1 MACVSEKSSNFA
13 LMNNAIRYY
22 HSPIGWLQLVATEH
36 TISGVAFVSKPGESA
51 GNSPVLDLCQ
61 QQLEAYFDGTLTK
74 FSVPLRLEG
83 TPFQRRVWEA
93 LQTIPF
99 GVIWSY
105 SELAQRVGNATAC
118 RAVGGANHCN
128 PIAIL
133 VPCHRVVGASG
144 ALTGYAGGLARKQAL
159 LEHEQRT
166 ALKMTY

>member
-22 HSPIGWLQLVATEH
+22 HSPVGWLQLVATEH
-36 TISGVAFVSKPGESA
+36 AISGVAFVSNPGESV
-51 GNSPVLDLCQ
+51 GTSPVLDLCQ

-99 GVIWSY
+99 GATWSY
-105 SELAQRVGNATAC
+105 SELAQRVGNPKAC
-118 RAVGGANHCN
+118 RAVGGANHRN

-133 VPCHRVVGASG
+133 VPCHRVIGSSG

-159 LEHEQRT
+159 LEHEQR
-166 ALKMTY
+166 MR

>member
-1 MACVSEKSSNFA
+1 
-13 LMNNAIRYY
+13 MNKAIRYY
-22 HSPIGWLQLVATEH
+22 HSPIGWLKLVATEH
-36 TISGVAFVSKPGESA
+36 AISGVAFVSKPGEAVGHS
-51 GNSPVLDLCQ
+51 SVLDVCQ
-61 QQLEAYFDGTLTK
+61 RQLEAYFDLTLTK

-99 GVIWSY
+99 GVTCSY
-105 SELAQRVGNATAC
+105 GDLAQRIGNSKAC
-118 RAVGGANHCN
+118 RAVGGANHRN

-144 ALTGYAGGLARKQAL
+144 SLTGYAGGLERKQAL

-166 ALKMTY
+166 RLIP

>member
-22 HSPIGWLQLVATEH
+22 HSPVGWLQLVATEH
-36 TISGVAFVSKPGESA
+36 AISGVAFVSNPGESV
-51 GNSPVLDLCQ
+51 GTSPVLDLCQ

-99 GVIWSY
+99 GATWSY
-105 SELAQRVGNATAC
+105 SELAQRVGNAKAC
-118 RAVGGANHCN
+118 RAVGGANHRN
-128 PIAIL
+128 PIPIL

-144 ALTGYAGGLARKQAL
+144 ALTGYAGGLERKQAL

-166 ALKMTY
+166 RLIP

>member
-36 TISGVAFVSKPGESA
+36 AISGVAFVSNPGESV
-51 GNSPVLDLCQ
+51 GTSPVLDLCQ

-74 FSVPLRLEG
+74 FSVPLSFDG
-83 TPFQRRVWEA
+83 TPLQRRVWEA

-105 SELAQRVGNATAC
+105 SELAQRVGNPKAC
-118 RAVGGANHCN
+118 RAVGGANHRN

-133 VPCHRVVGASG
+133 VPCHRVVGSSG

-166 ALKMTY
+166 RLIP